1 MMGAV
6 AVPPPFRSGVAR
18 IAVYAHGFSK
28 PRKKHAGVTS
38 VVETEKVVSS
48 SLLLLLLF
56 VPRGQ
61 NANDAR
67 VDVGM

>member
-1 MMGAV
+1 MGAP
-6 AVPPPFRSGVAR
+6 VPPPFRSGVAR
-18 IAVYAHGFSK
+18 IAVYAHGFSR

-38 VVETEKVVSS
+38 VVETEVVSS
-48 SLLLLLLF
+48 SLLLLLLLLLF

>member
-1 MMGAV
+1 MMIFGA

-28 PRKKHAGVTS
+28 QRKKHAGVTS
-38 VVETEKVVSS
+38 VVETEKVVS
-48 SLLLLLLF
+48 LLLLF